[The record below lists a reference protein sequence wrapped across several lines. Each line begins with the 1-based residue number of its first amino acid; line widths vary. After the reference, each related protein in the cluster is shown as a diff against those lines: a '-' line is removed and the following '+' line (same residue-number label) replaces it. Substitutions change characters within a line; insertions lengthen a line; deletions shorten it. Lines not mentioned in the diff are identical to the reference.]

1 MQKERINK
9 IMIKEKIENVVL
21 NMVLSS
27 DEIVVGRIIQRKT
40 IHQSDIDELAVSI
53 KQSGLTNPITVMRK
67 GDHYELIA
75 GLSRFTACKQIKL
88 KKIPCRVFNV
98 SPEEAIKIGI
108 EENVLRK
115 PVNPFDEG
123 EYFKEVLVDMKIS
136 QKGLARMIGR
146 SESYVSE
153 RIKLTTCLAAAAD
166 AVKSG
171 ILTMNLALEISRCK
185 DTNEAL
191 NILATV
197 LENGASEKLI
207 KYWVEQANMKVG
219 RVEEPL
225 EENEELPEVM
235 TKYEAPITFCDLCE
249 NKTEFLNS
257 KFIRICPECF
267 NVAKANLKQ

>member
-1 MQKERINK
+1 MT
-9 IMIKEKIENVVL
+9 KEKIDSVVL
-21 NMVLSS
+21 NMDLSP
-27 DEIVVGRIIQRKT
+27 DEIVIGKIIQRKT

-53 KQSGLTNPITVMRK
+53 KQSGLTNPITVIKK
-67 GDHYELIA
+67 GDYYELIA

-88 KKIPCRVFNV
+88 KRIPCRVFTV
-98 SPEEAIKIGI
+98 SSEEAIKIGI

-115 PVNPFDEG
+115 AVNPFDEG
-123 EYFKEVLVDMKIS
+123 EYFKEVLIDMKIT
-136 QKGLARMIGR
+136 QKGLSRMIGR

-191 NILATV
+191 NILETV

-207 KYWVEQANMKVG
+207 KYWVEQANMKAG

-225 EENEELPEVM
+225 EENEGLPEVT

-249 NKTEFLNS
+249 SKTEYLNS

-267 NVAKANLKQ
+267 DVAKANLKR

>member
-1 MQKERINK
+1 MT
-9 IMIKEKIENVVL
+9 KEKIESVVL
-21 NMVLSS
+21 NMDLSP
-27 DEIVVGRIIQRKT
+27 DEIVTGKIIQRKT
-40 IHQSDIDELAVSI
+40 IHQGDIDELAVSI
-53 KQSGLTNPITVMRK
+53 KQSGLTNPITVIKK
-67 GDHYELIA
+67 GDYYELIA

-88 KKIPCRVFNV
+88 KKIPCRVFTV

-123 EYFKEVLVDMKIS
+123 EYFKEVLIDMKIS
-136 QKGLARMIGR
+136 QKGLARMVGR

-191 NILATV
+191 NILETV

-207 KYWVEQANMKVG
+207 KYWVEQANIKVR

-249 NKTEFLNS
+249 CRTEYLNS
-257 KFIRICPECF
+257 KFIRVCPDCF
-267 NVAKANLKQ
+267 NVAKANLAK